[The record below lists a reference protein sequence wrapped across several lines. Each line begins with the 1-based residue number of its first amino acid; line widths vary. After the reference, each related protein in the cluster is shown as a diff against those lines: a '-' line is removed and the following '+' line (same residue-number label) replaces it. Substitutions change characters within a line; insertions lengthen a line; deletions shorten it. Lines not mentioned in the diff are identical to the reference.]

1 MDYEYAMD
9 RDGRFFGYI
18 FFFVDRKNG
27 KFIGQTEISYYK
39 LNESRLWWKW
49 LWNKSK
55 NETFSGNSYNCIF
68 KLLANVRLNF
78 FFFILLSYLF
88 PIIGKIFPKEL
99 IQFDIMPEGDCHLHT
114 NDKLIAF
121 RKSVNSKSIELSAR
135 EKKTSHSLIVCILF
149 LLSMILRNSNQLLS
163 IKKKPNLN
171 CGNWFSIYYFR
182 MSTGRSHSRQFRIGW
197 DDPEL
202 QTRGYR

>member
-1 MDYEYAMD
+1 MRHFLATPITA
-9 RDGRFFGYI
+9 F
-18 FFFVDRKNG
+18 
-27 KFIGQTEISYYK
+27 
-39 LNESRLWWKW
+39 LNCLPM
-49 LWNKSK
+49 LDL
-55 NETFSGNSYNCIF
+55 I
-68 KLLANVRLNF
+68 F

-171 CGNWFSIYYFR
+171 RGNWFSIYYFR